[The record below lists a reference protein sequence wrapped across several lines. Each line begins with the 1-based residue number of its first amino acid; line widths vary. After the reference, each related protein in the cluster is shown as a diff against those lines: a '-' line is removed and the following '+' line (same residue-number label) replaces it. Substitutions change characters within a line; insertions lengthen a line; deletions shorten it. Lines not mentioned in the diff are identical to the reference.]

1 MAFVMGR
8 LDTVPENA
16 GHRCSTPVLISA
28 GLAWC
33 SAHGFLECFLCLTPR
48 FAMLL
53 HEFEPDVVLEDA
65 GYVGHWLGTD
75 FL

>member
-1 MAFVMGR
+1 MAFVR
-8 LDTVPENA
+8 SRRDIVPETA

-28 GLAWC
+28 RLARG
-33 SAHGFLECFLCLTPR
+33 SAPGFLECFLCLAPR

-53 HEFEPDVVLEDA
+53 PEFEPDVVLEDV